1 MTQRGLASLLVLTV
15 FVCSAQAKVQPE
27 VTDITELVQTQGFD
41 GSPGV
46 ELEGGTLVPLPEAAA
61 PKTKVIFEDM
71 MPGANWGHPAII
83 RVVRQGKEVLRRALS
98 LPPRGLGKL
107 KRKVKFGP
115 PAALATPPVAGEPI
129 EEAEQDP
136 LQVKF
141 AISELGGKY
150 KIENPAKF
158 HALLLNGN
166 PNQRHWNDFAF
177 MYRVLTTVYGYLPE
191 NIHVADSTNKDA
203 KGDLDGSG
211 KNRIAY
217 SSTLKGVTDLFA
229 TLKDKLKAED
239 QLLIVVNDHG
249 TVSENEV
256 NLVLYDA
263 EMKASRF
270 AELVKTLPTKRIVAI
285 FEQCFSGG
293 FVRPMAD
300 DETVVLAAS
309 TNREFSWSTPDLR
322 FDEFLYHV
330 TAAFAHQTHEGKP
343 VTADTN
349 KNGKVSAQEAFSYA
363 VEHDVMSESPVME
376 AAPNS
381 GVATSIGLSF

>member
-1 MTQRGLASLLVLTV
+1 MTQRGLFSLVLLTLV
-15 FVCSAQAKVQPE
+15 VGSAYAKVKPE
-27 VTDITELVQTQGFD
+27 VTDITELVQTQSLD

-46 ELEGGTLVPLPEAAA
+46 ELEGGSLVSLPEAAV

-71 MPGANWGHPAII
+71 MPGANWGHPAFI
-83 RVVRQGKEVLRRALS
+83 RLIRQGKEILRHALR
-98 LPPRGLGKL
+98 LPPRGLGK
-107 KRKVKFGP
+107 VKKGKIGP
-115 PAALATPPVAGEPI
+115 STGLATPPTASEPI
-129 EEAEQDP
+129 EEDP

-141 AISELGGKY
+141 AISDLGGKH
-150 KIENPAKF
+150 KVADPSKF
-158 HALLLNGN
+158 HALMINGN

-191 NIHVADSTNKDA
+191 NIHVADSTNKDG

-211 KNRIAY
+211 KNRIGYA
-217 SSTLKGVTDLFA
+217 STLKGVTDLFG
-229 TLKDKLKAED
+229 TLKDKLKPED
-239 QLLIVVNDHG
+239 QLVIVVNDHG
-249 TVSENEV
+249 TVSENET

-263 EMKASRF
+263 EMKASKF
-270 AELVKTLPTKRIVAI
+270 AELVKALPTKRIVAI

-300 DETVVLAAS
+300 DETVVMAAS

-330 TAAFAHQTHEGKP
+330 ISAFAHQTHEGKP
-343 VTADTN
+343 LTADTN
-349 KNGKVSAQEAFSYA
+349 KNGKISAQEAFSYA
-363 VEHDVMSESPVME
+363 VEHDSMSESPVME

-381 GVATSIGLSF
+381 GLATSIGLSF